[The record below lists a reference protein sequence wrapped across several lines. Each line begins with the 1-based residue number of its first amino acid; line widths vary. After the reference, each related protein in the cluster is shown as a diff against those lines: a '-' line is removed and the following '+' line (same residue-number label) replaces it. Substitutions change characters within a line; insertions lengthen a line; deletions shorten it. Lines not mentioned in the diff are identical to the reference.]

1 MNIDLDPVTDLAAAI
16 RELAAVLTRQN
27 GPCPSI
33 WETDLLGTTT
43 WLSCQYTAGHTG
55 LHANDENGKARW
67 TDGAPGVRNL
77 GEDDRGASQCGAIRD
92 EEWGPGAVDGKPSDW
107 PCVLRPRHGAD
118 HIDRDGHSW

>member
-1 MNIDLDPVTDLAAAI
+1 VNIDLDPVADLAAAI

-43 WLSCQYTAGHTG
+43 WRSCQYTAGHTG
-55 LHANDENGKARW
+55 LHANDEKGEARW

-77 GEDDRGASQCGAIRD
+77 GEDDKGCTHCNATERIAPD
-92 EEWGPGAVDGKPSDW
+92 Y
-107 PCVLRPRHGAD
+107 PCVLLPD
-118 HIDRDGHSW
+118 HVGDHRDRDGDTW